1 MGISHL
7 VLMMSI
13 HGPIQTD
20 EAQLPWWQE
29 SEAVSLE
36 SMRVWIPLE
45 VQTATGRVHGQLEVL
60 SSTAIAQSKPP
71 VSPRPK
77 QYFPTGLSFP
87 FLPSTNMFF
96 NSGGWWC
103 KSWSEF
109 KSQRT
114 RGSSSRKQML
124 PFCSVWVLNGL
135 DDAQQ
140 LSLLIQMLISSRDS
154 LTDVLR
160 NHVSPAIWHP
170 LAQANYHIKLT
181 NHYSGQLGMNPAGD
195 SWGSV

>member
-1 MGISHL
+1 MSDSYLHTLTPWKPVLIMGISHL

-71 VSPRPK
+71 VSPDQNNTSQQVYLFHSCPLPIC
-77 QYFPTGLSFP
+77 FSTVVADGVSLNLSSKAREPGTAQVESKCSLFVL
-87 FLPSTNMFF
+87 FGPSMGWMMP
-96 NSGGWWC
+96 NS
-103 KSWSEF
+103 
-109 KSQRT
+109 
-114 RGSSSRKQML
+114 
-124 PFCSVWVLNGL
+124 
-135 DDAQQ
+135 
-140 LSLLIQMLISSRDS
+140 
-154 LTDVLR
+154 
-160 NHVSPAIWHP
+160 
-170 LAQANYHIKLT
+170 LAY
-181 NHYSGQLGMNPAGD
+181 
-195 SWGSV
+195 